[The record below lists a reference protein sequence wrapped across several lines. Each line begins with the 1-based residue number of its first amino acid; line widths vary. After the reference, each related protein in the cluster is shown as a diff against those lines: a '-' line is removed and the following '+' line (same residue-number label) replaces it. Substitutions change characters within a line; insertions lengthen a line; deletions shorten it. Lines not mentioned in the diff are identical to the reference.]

1 MSAKDET
8 QHALAHYSAMADE
21 ATAQVAALAKSVEAH
36 LSANHLVF
44 EDGMV
49 DCIVD
54 EVAASVAAW
63 AFAHGAEVK
72 A

>member
-8 QHALAHYSAMADE
+8 QHALAHYSAMAEE
-21 ATAQVAALAKSVEAH
+21 ATAQVAALAKSVEAAVD
-36 LSANHLVF
+36 LADLGC
-44 EDGMV
+44 DGNV
-49 DCIVD
+49 SPEALAVI
-54 EVAASVAAW
+54 AAW